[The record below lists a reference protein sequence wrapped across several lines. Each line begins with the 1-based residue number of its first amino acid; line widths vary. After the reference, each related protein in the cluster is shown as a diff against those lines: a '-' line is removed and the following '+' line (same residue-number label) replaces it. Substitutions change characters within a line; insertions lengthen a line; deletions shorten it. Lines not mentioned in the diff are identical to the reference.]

1 MNNKKKLISQ
11 RHIKILK
18 RFKSGAGF
26 TFIELILYISILTI
40 ILSALV
46 PFAWNTI
53 ETGVK
58 SAVQQEVNANARY
71 ISERIKYEIRNA
83 KDITAVTPNS
93 ISLSNFSP
101 DTTTVIGLSSGNVQ
115 INKNGTGPVNLNSV
129 NTVIDS
135 LTFTNYTSS
144 DKKTKNIQ
152 FVMTIAGSFA
162 AARQEYQDSIVAS
175 SSAEV
180 RSN

>member
-1 MNNKKKLISQ
+1 MPNYKAQTKNNI
-11 RHIKILK
+11 REY
-18 RFKSGAGF
+18 GF
-26 TFIELILYISILTI
+26 TLIELILYVALITI

-46 PFAWNTI
+46 PFAWNTV

-83 KDITAVTPNS
+83 SGINSVAATS
-93 ISLSNFSP
+93 ISLATSTGGTNP
-101 DTTTVIGLSSGNVQ
+101 TVIDLSGGNIRIKQ
-115 INKNGTGPVNLNSV
+115 GAGSTINLNST
-129 NTVIDS
+129 NTVINS
-135 LTFTNYTSS
+135 LTFTNYTSG
-144 DKKTKNIQ
+144 DNKTKHIR
-152 FVMTIAGSFA
+152 FVMTVAASFA
-162 AARQEYQDSIVAS
+162 AARPEYQDSVVVD